1 MSRSEHDALRDAP
14 FPPTAADS
22 AEWLQKLE
30 LLRQENEALGH
41 ELLRCYEQ
49 LNFVFEITEKIAKLQ
64 DPEIIL
70 RLLLQ
75 RFGKTIGA
83 GALFLDQGGR
93 CLAIP
98 AGDRHGWS
106 ICLDPAL
113 IQRCLGREIE
123 QARRHGHA
131 VVPADAPELGQV
143 LGGAHVLL
151 VPLHQEPARSAVVI
165 VLRECDQPA
174 FDSGD
179 MLASESVLA
188 YGGQVLANVLMVRRL
203 QQTAIE
209 TVRALANAIDAKDNY
224 TCGHSER
231 VGWLARQT
239 GFELNLPDTE
249 LELLEWAGI
258 LHDVGKIGIPEAI
271 LNKPGRLTHEEFE
284 QIRRHPHM
292 SYEVLR
298 PVARLGPV
306 LSAVLY
312 HHENWDGS
320 GYPHRLRGEQIP
332 LSARV
337 IRIVDTFDALTSTRA
352 YRRGFPIARALQI
365 LAEESGRSTDPHITP
380 VFIRLLERFEV
391 ERPLEFVAHFAHIL
405 GLDPPLAATAELPAE
420 MVAGLT
426 PAQPGETP

>member
-1 MSRSEHDALRDAP
+1 MSGSEQALGEP
-14 FPPTAADS
+14 LETSLGEPG
-22 AEWLQKLE
+22 EWLEKLE
-30 LLRQENEALGH
+30 LLRQENEALGR

-64 DPEIIL
+64 DPETIL

-98 AGDRHGWS
+98 PGDRYAWS
-106 ICLDPAL
+106 INIDAEVVQSCLSG
-113 IQRCLGREIE
+113 QIE
-123 QARRHGHA
+123 QARRGGHA
-131 VVPADAPELGQV
+131 VVPADAVELQDV
-143 LGGAHVLL
+143 LDGAHVLL

-165 VLRECDQPA
+165 VLRASDEPA

-179 MLASESVLA
+179 MLASESVLG

-231 VGWLARQT
+231 VGWLARQV
-239 GFELNLPDTE
+239 GIELDLPAAE
-249 LELLEWAGI
+249 LEFLEWAGI

-271 LNKPGRLTHEEFE
+271 LNKPGRLTQEEYE

-298 PVARLGPV
+298 PVGRLGPV

-312 HHENWDGS
+312 HHENWDGT
-320 GYPHRLRGEQIP
+320 GYPHRLSGEQIP

-337 IRIVDTFDALTSTRA
+337 IRVVDTFDALTSTRA
-352 YRRGFPIARALQI
+352 YRRGFPIAKALEI
-365 LAEESGRSTDPHITP
+365 LAKESGRGTDPQITP
-380 VFIRLLERFEV
+380 VFIRLMQRLER
-391 ERPLEFVAHFAHIL
+391 ERPPEFMAYFAHIL
-405 GLDPPLAATAELPAE
+405 GRPSAAPAE
-420 MVAGLT
+420 TTAASPPAGAGGA
-426 PAQPGETP
+426 P